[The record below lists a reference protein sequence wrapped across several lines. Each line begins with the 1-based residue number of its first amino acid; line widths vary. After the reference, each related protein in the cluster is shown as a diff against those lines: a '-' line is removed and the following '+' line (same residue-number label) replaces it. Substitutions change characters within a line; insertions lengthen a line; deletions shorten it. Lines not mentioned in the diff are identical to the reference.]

1 MKHKKIQILGIE
13 RIYRL
18 FELAEKEFEKHPER
32 SKRYIEI
39 AREIVKKSRARI
51 PDELKTKFCK
61 NCNTFLK
68 EGKNSEIQSQGNMK
82 IIKCLECGFKRKT
95 GRKNKKNDF
104 IK

>member
-1 MKHKKIQILGIE
+1 MKPKKIQILGLE

-39 AREIVKKSRARI
+39 AREIVKKSRTRI

-61 NCNTFLK
+61 KCNAFLK
-68 EGKNSEIQSQGNMK
+68 EEKNSQIQKQNNMK
-82 IIKCLECGFKRKT
+82 IIKCLECGFTRKT
-95 GRKNKKNDF
+95 GKKPKKTDC